1 MAKQLKS
8 ISEYEQIALVL
19 QGGGALGAYQAG
31 VVEGLTQ
38 QGVEPS
44 WIAGISIGALNTAI
58 IAGNPPE
65 QRVAALR
72 AFWHEICQPNY
83 SQSLGVLT
91 PWNRAMADTART
103 YVNGFEAARTMV
115 EGQKGFFHP
124 RFPLPIPGMGHYKA
138 DEVSYY
144 QTEKLRTTL
153 LKYADFNRIN
163 QGDIRVSVGAVN
175 VATGNLIYFDNTE
188 ITLKPEHFMASG
200 ALPPGFP
207 AVKIDDDYYWDGGL
221 VSNTP
226 LSQIIDNLSHKD
238 TLVFQIDLWHARG
251 KVPSSFLEIDE
262 RIKDIQYSSR
272 TRMITDVL
280 AKRLRTRQLIQ
291 GLLDKVPAN
300 KRDEVYRQAD
310 ALLADDARVNI
321 IQLIY
326 QDKAYEGSFKDYEFS
341 NLTMSEHWQSGLA
354 DVQHTFRHKDWF
366 EMPSDEQMFVTHDVH
381 RLSR

>member
-1 MAKQLKS
+1 
-8 ISEYEQIALVL
+8 
-19 QGGGALGAYQAG
+19 
-31 VVEGLTQ
+31 
-38 QGVEPS
+38 
-44 WIAGISIGALNTAI
+44 
-58 IAGNPPE
+58 
-65 QRVAALR
+65 
-72 AFWHEICQPNY
+72 
-83 SQSLGVLT
+83 
-91 PWNRAMADTART
+91 
-103 YVNGFEAARTMV
+103 
-115 EGQKGFFHP
+115 
-124 RFPLPIPGMGHYKA
+124 
-138 DEVSYY
+138 
-144 QTEKLRTTL
+144 
-153 LKYADFNRIN
+153 
-163 QGDIRVSVGAVN
+163 
-175 VATGNLIYFDNTE
+175 
-188 ITLKPEHFMASG
+188 MASG

-207 AVKIDDDYYWDGGL
+207 AVKIDGDYYWDGGL

-238 TLVFQIDLWHARG
+238 TLVFQVDLWHARG

-280 AKRLRTRQLIQ
+280 AKRLHTRQLIQ
-291 GLLDKVPAN
+291 GLLDKVPVN
-300 KRDEVYRQAD
+300 KRDELYQQAD